1 MKCWTSLVVWFTKQ
15 LYTQCGLVQVCPPRP
30 QFTYSSFPL
39 LTFAPEGIPRVLAPF
54 LSVLPLRQH
63 GLQHTCI
70 LDLWPKDV
78 RIVSFP
84 DHKSLRVPDSRAFES
99 FWLCANHHHHGQYSL
114 RFHIIHGPTTD
125 YTPLIPFLNRSTK
138 KRSVVARFRGLHK
151 IKCPE

>member
-1 MKCWTSLVVWFTKQ
+1 MIEYGREHLISTLTSAHSPWNVELVVWFTKQ
-15 LYTQCGLVQVCPPRP
+15 LYTQYGLVQVCPPRP

-63 GLQHTCI
+63 GRQYTCI

-84 DHKSLRVPDSRAFES
+84 DHKPLRVPDSHAFES

-114 RFHIIHGPTTD
+114 RFHIIIHPWFFSWTVQLKSV
-125 YTPLIPFLNRSTK
+125 PL
-138 KRSVVARFRGLHK
+138 
-151 IKCPE
+151 